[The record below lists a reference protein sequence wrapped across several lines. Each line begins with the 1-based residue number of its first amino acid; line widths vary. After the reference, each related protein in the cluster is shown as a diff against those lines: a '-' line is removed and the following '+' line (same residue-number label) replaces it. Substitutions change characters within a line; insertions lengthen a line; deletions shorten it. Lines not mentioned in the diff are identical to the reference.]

1 MPFSIPKMHV
11 CCITNSLF
19 DLTIIPIN
27 MKKSITLFILI
38 LIISQAFAQTEPK
51 TKSKTIDKDLFL
63 NKPKMVQGFELHKKT
78 MDNSYLL
85 IVDDKIYNGL
95 DSDFKNINRESIE
108 LIRTISD
115 TLSKTSVKHVL
126 IFKTKTKF

>member
-1 MPFSIPKMHV
+1 MAIS
-11 CCITNSLF
+11 
-19 DLTIIPIN
+19 
-27 MKKSITLFILI
+27 MKKLITLFILI
-38 LIISQAFAQTEPK
+38 ITISQVFAQTEPK

>member
-1 MPFSIPKMHV
+1 MKK
-11 CCITNSLF
+11 
-19 DLTIIPIN
+19 LTI
-27 MKKSITLFILI
+27 LFILI
-38 LIISQAFAQTEPK
+38 LTISQVFAQSDFK
-51 TKSKTIDKDLFL
+51 TKPKSKETNL
-63 NKPKMVQGFELHKKT
+63 NRPRPKMVQGFELHKKT

-95 DSDFKNINRESIE
+95 DSGFKSINRESIE